1 MGLQHAGTPHVLNW
15 ETRLTTLSLAGQAIA
30 YLLGIVVARRLGVE
44 GFEAYVVAS
53 AAFILMVTFVP
64 MGLEKYSLRLLPPL
78 VERGEWGRWRAY
90 AGYSIRRILA
100 ASVLVGVLVG
110 GWALLAPGFTPDAR
124 TALLISCLSLPA
136 GALVH
141 LALELLT
148 GLGKPFAAALVFR
161 VVVPA
166 LVLTLVCVA
175 ILAEPTLPAPWAI
188 AAWGLSWCVALALMA
203 WRIRRALPPG
213 FETLSRDR
221 STTGSR
227 EWVSSARPFW
237 FYRVWLAVLAQAGVL
252 ALERLQP
259 SASAV
264 GAFAAAAA
272 TASIAQVLATSTN
285 RVYASRLSV
294 LLERR
299 DFRTIAKERD
309 ARLRWL
315 GVPLLAYLVLAW
327 VFARPLVALFRPEFA
342 DEGALALRLLACGTA
357 LSIYFSVAPTYL
369 KHSGQGHQLYR
380 HVAIGALVQLGL
392 LGWLVPRFGAT
403 GAATAS
409 LIATVVIYG
418 NLARLARRELTA
430 LEASEARAP

>member
-1 MGLQHAGTPHVLNW
+1 MQKW
-15 ETRLTTLSLAGQAIA
+15 ETRLTGLSLAGQAIA
-30 YLLGIVVARRLGVE
+30 YALGIVVARQLGVE

-64 MGLEKYSLRLLPPL
+64 MGLEKYSLRVLPPF
-78 VERGEWGRWRAY
+78 VERGAWGPWRAY
-90 AGYSIRRILA
+90 AGFAGRRILA
-100 ASVLVGVLVG
+100 ASVLVGTLVA
-110 GWALLAPGFTPDAR
+110 GWALVAPGFTPDAR

-148 GLGKPFAAALVFR
+148 GLGKPFAAALIFR
-161 VVVPA
+161 VFVPA
-166 LVLTLVCVA
+166 LVLALVCVA
-175 ILAEPTLPAPWAI
+175 MLALPTLPAPWAI
-188 AAWGLSWCVALALMA
+188 AAWGLSWCAALAIMG
-203 WRIRRALPPG
+203 WQIRSALPSG
-213 FETLSRDR
+213 FAALS
-221 STTGSR
+221 SEHPTSSPR

-285 RVYASRLSV
+285 RVYASRLAV

-299 DFRTIAKERD
+299 DFRTIARERD
-309 ARLRWL
+309 ERLRWL
-315 GVPLLAYLVLAW
+315 GVPLLAYLALAW
-327 VFARPLVALFRPEFA
+327 LFAGPLVAMFRPEFA
-342 DEGALALRLLACGTA
+342 DEGATALRLLACGSA
-357 LSIYFSVAPTYL
+357 ISIYFSVAPTYL
-369 KHSGQGHQLYR
+369 KHSGHGRELYR

-392 LGWLVPRFGAT
+392 LWWLVPRLGAT

-409 LIATVVIYG
+409 LIATAIIYG
-418 NLARLARRELTA
+418 SLARLARRELLA
-430 LEASEARAP
+430 LQASEVRAP

>member
-1 MGLQHAGTPHVLNW
+1 MTKW
-15 ETRLTTLSLAGQAIA
+15 ETRLTALSLAGQAIA
-30 YLLGIVVARRLGVE
+30 YVLGIVVARHLGVE

-64 MGLEKYSLRLLPPL
+64 QGLEKFSLRLLPPL
-78 VERGEWGRWRAY
+78 VERGDWAAHRAY
-90 AGYSIRRILA
+90 VRFASWRILL
-100 ASVLVGVLVG
+100 ASVLVGALVAA
-110 GWALLAPGFTPDAR
+110 WALLAPGFSRDAR
-124 TALLISCLSLPA
+124 IALLISCLSLPV

-141 LALELLT
+141 LALEVLT
-148 GLGKPFAAALVFR
+148 GLGKPFAAAMIFR
-161 VVVPA
+161 LVVPA
-166 LVLTLVCVA
+166 LVLALVGLTLA
-175 ILAEPTLPAPWAI
+175 WRPAMPAPWPI

-203 WRIRRALPPG
+203 WQIRRALPSG
-213 FETLSRDR
+213 FASPLPERAAISCP
-221 STTGSR
+221 
-227 EWVSSARPFW
+227 EWISSARPFW

-299 DFRTIAKERD
+299 DFGTIVKERD
-309 ARLRWL
+309 ERLRWL
-315 GVPLLAYLVLAW
+315 GVPLLAYIALAW
-327 VFARPLVALFRPEFA
+327 LFARPLVAMFRPEFA
-342 DEGALALRLLACGTA
+342 EEGALALRLLACGTA
-357 LSIYFSVAPTYL
+357 ISIYFSVAPTYL
-369 KHSGQGHQLYR
+369 KHSGQGRELYR

-392 LGWLVPRFGAT
+392 LWWLVPRFGAT

-409 LIATVVIYG
+409 LVATVVIYG

-430 LEASEARAP
+430 LEASEMRAP